1 MQRSPDK
8 LRHSTFPMRAL
19 PARSARPEVPDDAR
33 MLLTRVARITKVEF
47 GTKKFRSSRKGMT
60 GLVSTYPHWTEY
72 SAEVGV
78 ILAENSRFSGDFCD
92 FLPVRKKE
100 SASI

>member
-33 MLLTRVARITKVEF
+33 MLITRVARITKVEF

-60 GLVSTYPHWTEY
+60 GLVSTYPHWIGY
-72 SAEVGV
+72 SGEVGV
-78 ILAENSRFSGDFCD
+78 NTAENSRFSGKICD
-92 FLPVRKKE
+92 FLPVRNME
-100 SASI
+100 LS